1 MGPAAC
7 NTEIGILRVAC
18 QGGHSGRRLGCLEF
32 SSMGSGGEQ
41 ARTPATLKELAW
53 EGGAPKVS
61 ITQVLLGFGE
71 LTA

>member
-18 QGGHSGRRLGCLEF
+18 QGGHPGRRLGCLEF

-41 ARTPATLKELAW
+41 ARTPANSEGTGMGRRGTEGPAW
-53 EGGAPKVS
+53 LWRVNSVGD
-61 ITQVLLGFGE
+61 
-71 LTA
+71 